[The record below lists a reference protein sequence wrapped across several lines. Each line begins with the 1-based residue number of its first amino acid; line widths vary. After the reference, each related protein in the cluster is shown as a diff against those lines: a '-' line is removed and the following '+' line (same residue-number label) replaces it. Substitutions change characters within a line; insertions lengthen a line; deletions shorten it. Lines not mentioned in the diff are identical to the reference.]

1 MQLRCVCT
9 DGRDYTAPF
18 RSDQPALTDWGGGV
32 GGGVKKRKENLII
45 YLSLMF
51 SVPPKPS
58 HLQSPVTVPSSPLSR
73 VQKPL
78 LGQGMEEGGGRGGRG
93 GGRGFVTREKQSKVL
108 DLITRFEEN
117 R

>member
-1 MQLRCVCT
+1 
-9 DGRDYTAPF
+9 
-18 RSDQPALTDWGGGV
+18 
-32 GGGVKKRKENLII
+32 
-45 YLSLMF
+45 MF
-51 SVPPKPS
+51 SVPPKPP

-73 VQKPL
+73 VQKPP
-78 LGQGMEEGGGRGGRG
+78 LGQGMEEGGGRGRGARG